1 MDASNFRSDQQPDIV
16 EPTSENTGIALA
28 FVAGVPRGYPITLT
42 MPETTSREGRKV
54 LAAFNA

>member
-1 MDASNFRSDQQPDIV
+1 M